1 MRFIDTNI
9 FLRALVEPQT
19 EADRGKA
26 RGCIS
31 LFQRLATG
39 KEQATTAEAIITEV
53 AYVLRSRG
61 HYDLTPDE
69 IGARLRPLL
78 ILPGLRLTHKRTYL
92 RAFELWEAHPPLDF
106 EDLLSIA
113 HMERLGLKEIL
124 SYDTDFD
131 DIPTITRLEPS
142 PKPVTE
148 ES

>member
-1 MRFIDTNI
+1 MIPTSFCTRWLSPEQKPTAAKLAVVSPYFS
-9 FLRALVEPQT
+9 AM
-19 EADRGKA
+19 
-26 RGCIS
+26 
-31 LFQRLATG
+31 ATG
-39 KEQATTAEAIITEV
+39 REQATTAEAIITEV
-53 AYVLRSRG
+53 AYVLRSRR

-92 RAFELWEAHPPLDF
+92 RAFELWEAHPLLDF

-113 HMERLGLKEIL
+113 HLERLGLKEIL